1 MLTVTRKQFLDHLA
15 GGSVVLLLG
24 GCGGGGSYSAGAPAP
39 APSPAP
45 AGGCSANIAGNHGHV
60 LTIPQADL
68 DSTTAKTYDIQG
80 TADHTHS
87 VTFSATDLANLKAG
101 QTVTVQTSTTLAHSH
116 SIGEACA

>member
-1 MLTVTRKQFLDHLA
+1 MLIVTRKQFLDHLA

-24 GCGGGGSYSAGAPAP
+24 GCGGGGDSAGAPAP

-45 AGGCSANIAGNHGHV
+45 AGGCSANILGNHGHV

-68 DSTTAKTYDIQG
+68 ESTTARTYDILG
-80 TADHTHS
+80 NADHNHT

-116 SIGEACA
+116 SISETCA